1 MIESLSYRSILASK
15 TITPTYLKAI
25 NTAEELF
32 MSELAIHVAPP
43 TAYHL
48 STSPISIIKK
58 LRDRIVLGAPGTNPD
73 ADSPLIER
81 FVNYRYNTLSCFFLV
96 FIACTLKLLPLI
108 NKYQNMLF
116 RPTRGI
122 MTIFLWKIHSVLHP

>member
-48 STSPISIIKK
+48 STSPIPIIQKMG
-58 LRDRIVLGAPGTNPD
+58 DRIVVDYPNENPD
-73 ADSPLIER
+73 ADSHLVER
-81 FVNYRYNTLSCFFLV
+81 FVNY
-96 FIACTLKLLPLI
+96 
-108 NKYQNMLF
+108 
-116 RPTRGI
+116 
-122 MTIFLWKIHSVLHP
+122 